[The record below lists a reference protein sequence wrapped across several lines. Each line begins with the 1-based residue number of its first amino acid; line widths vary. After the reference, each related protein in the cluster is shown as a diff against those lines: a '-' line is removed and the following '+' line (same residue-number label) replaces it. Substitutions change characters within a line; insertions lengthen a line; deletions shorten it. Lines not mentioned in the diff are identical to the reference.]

1 MSPVEKRDA
10 LSLDEVL
17 DGMAAAGEGEEVPLG
32 ELLDSFGRRGF
43 GPLLLIPGVLA
54 LAPTGAIPGMSVA
67 TGSLIALFSIQMLLP
82 VEHPWVPRRL
92 ERITIGRK
100 TLEKSIEK
108 VRPVTSRLN
117 LLIRPRLAAMT
128 RPPAIWLIALTC
140 IAMAAL
146 MFPLALV
153 PFGVTP
159 PAAAICLLALGLT
172 SRDGLLVALGLGVAG
187 LAVAMAAALI

>member
-1 MSPVEKRDA
+1 
-10 LSLDEVL
+10 
-17 DGMAAAGEGEEVPLG
+17 
-32 ELLDSFGRRGF
+32 
-43 GPLLLIPGVLA
+43 
-54 LAPTGAIPGMSVA
+54 
-67 TGSLIALFSIQMLLP
+67 
-82 VEHPWVPRRL
+82 
-92 ERITIGRK
+92 
-100 TLEKSIEK
+100 
-108 VRPVTSRLN
+108 
-117 LLIRPRLAAMT
+117 MT

-153 PFGVTP
+153 PFGVAP